1 MFRIKRDDLMNK
13 KAISP
18 LIATV
23 LLIGFTV
30 IIAVAIWMWYG
41 SIIREQMQKDGA
53 LNEIKT
59 DCTTQI
65 SLIILSAQK
74 VSGNAVLEIKNDGT
88 ALFNGIRIM
97 VQSNGE
103 SLVEKESFSPGEQ
116 KSLTFPG
123 KTGKLDVMPMIVRQ
137 GVTGTCAEKKVTVD
151 I

>member
-1 MFRIKRDDLMNK
+1 MNK

-30 IIAVAIWMWYG
+30 IIAVAVWMWYG
-41 SIIREQMQKDGA
+41 SIIREQMEKEGA

-65 SLIILSAQK
+65 SLMVLSAQNIN
-74 VSGNAVLEIKNDGT
+74 GAVLEIKNDGT
-88 ALFNGIRIM
+88 ALFNGIRIIT
-97 VQSNGE
+97 QSDGK

-116 KSLTFPG
+116 KSLTFQG
-123 KTGKLDVMPMIVRQ
+123 ITGKIDIMPMIVRQ
-137 GVTGTCAEKKVTVD
+137 GVTGTCAEKKVTVEVK
-151 I
+151 